1 MGFFVP
7 LKDKN
12 GIAITKDFRK
22 IFDES
27 NRKPKQIWVD
37 QGREFMCILINQM
50 TQLKS
55 GSRTLPFQKKFSYLS
70 Q

>member
-12 GIAITKDFRK
+12 GITITKPFRK

-27 NRKPKQIWVD
+27 NRKPKQIWVG
-37 QGREFMCILINQM
+37 QGSEFMCILIN
-50 TQLKS
+50 
-55 GSRTLPFQKKFSYLS
+55 
-70 Q
+70 